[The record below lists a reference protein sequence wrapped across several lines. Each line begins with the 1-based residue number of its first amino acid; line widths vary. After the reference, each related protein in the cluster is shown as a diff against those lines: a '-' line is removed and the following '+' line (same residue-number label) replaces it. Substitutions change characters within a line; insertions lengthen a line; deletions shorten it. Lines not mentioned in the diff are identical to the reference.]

1 MFDIGE
7 KVVYPMHGAGIIM
20 DIEEREILGEKRK
33 YYILKMPINDMNV
46 MVPVDNASELGVREI
61 LTKKEMDEV
70 LNILSLYEEIEMPKN
85 WNRRYRFNMDR
96 IKSGKIEEIAR
107 VVRCLER
114 LDGEK
119 TLSTGERK
127 MLTSAKQ
134 IIISEMVLVY
144 EKPVE
149 EIEKIVNEAVMDIWE
164 EETLLAKTS
173 QL

>member
-149 EIEKIVNEAVMDIWE
+149 EIEKIVNEAVMDI
-164 EETLLAKTS
+164 
-173 QL
+173 

>member
-1 MFDIGE
+1 MFDIGDR
-7 KVVYPMHGAGIIM
+7 VVYPMHGAGIIVG
-20 DIEEREILGEKRK
+20 IEEREILGEKRK

-46 MVPVDNASELGVREI
+46 MVPVGNANEVGVREI
-61 LTKKEMDEV
+61 LTKEEMDEV

-114 LDGEK
+114 LDEKK

-127 MLTSAKQ
+127 MLTAAKQ

-149 EIEKIVNEAVMDIWE
+149 EIEKIVNEAVMSI
-164 EETLLAKTS
+164 
-173 QL
+173 